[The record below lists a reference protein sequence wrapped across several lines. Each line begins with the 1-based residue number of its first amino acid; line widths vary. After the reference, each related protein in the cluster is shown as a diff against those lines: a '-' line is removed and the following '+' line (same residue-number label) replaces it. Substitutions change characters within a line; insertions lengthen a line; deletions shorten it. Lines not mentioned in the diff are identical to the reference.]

1 MRDRKLT
8 RAERRRQLRD
18 ERKEPG
24 APLEDTL
31 DADDIAAISHTVGR
45 LAGFID
51 GYIIGKVGI
60 SSYQDEAIQEMVAL
74 LPEPHCEDS
83 ECYPCRLGMEAVGY
97 FMQAEN
103 DEEAYRIGRETVI
116 ENKPSEQIVER
127 QRTTTEPPRLRME
140 PLPEDC

>member
-1 MRDRKLT
+1 MRNRRLT
-8 RAERRRQLRD
+8 RAERRRRLRD

-24 APLEDTL
+24 APFDADL

-51 GYIIGKVGI
+51 GYIIGKTGI
-60 SSYQDEAIQEMVAL
+60 SVYRDDDVQEIVQL
-74 LPEPHCEDS
+74 LPEPHCEDI
-83 ECYPCRLGMEAVGY
+83 ECRPCYLVHEAVGY

-103 DEEAYRIGRETVI
+103 DEEAHRIGRETI
-116 ENKPSEQIVER
+116 LEGQPPEQIAEL
-127 QRTTTEPPRLRME
+127 QRTAQTPRLTMG